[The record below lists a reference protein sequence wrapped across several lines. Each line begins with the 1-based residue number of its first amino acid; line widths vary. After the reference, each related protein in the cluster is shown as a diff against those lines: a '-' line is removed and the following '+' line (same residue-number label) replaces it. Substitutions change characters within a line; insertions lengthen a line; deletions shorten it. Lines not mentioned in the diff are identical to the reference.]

1 MVKKEYFT
9 LQILIKTLRRE
20 DIVRTSGEGDLPD
33 KFVDGNTTVGGFM
46 GGWLPTNG

>member
-20 DIVRTSGEGDLPD
+20 DIVRTSGEGDTGES
-33 KFVDGNTTVGGFM
+33 FVSGNTAAGGFLP
-46 GGWLPTNG
+46 GWLKP

>member
-20 DIVRTSGEGDLPD
+20 DIVRTSGEGDND
-33 KFVDGNTTVGGFM
+33 KTFVDGNTGVGGFIPD
-46 GGWLPTNG
+46 WIQ

>member
-20 DIVRTSGEGDLPD
+20 DIVRTSGEGESGNT
-33 KFVDGNTTVGGFM
+33 FVDGNVGVGK
-46 GGWLPTNG
+46 LPSDWFE

>member
-20 DIVRTSGEGDLPD
+20 DIVRTSGEGEPGNS
-33 KFVDGNTTVGGFM
+33 FISGNTVAGGFLDS
-46 GGWLPTNG
+46 WLNG